1 MDGQDPRTFELT
13 VAADGAIS
21 PGLGVLAAFVPGTA
35 QTPPLVALACDPRHD
50 PGRTIQELSPFAIGW
65 LLDELGEA
73 GETAVWVVIDNY
85 GRFYRA
91 QLDFPAKIGAGGP
104 APRVVFTDFSRG
116 HDIDAFYADLGAPAE
131 ASIEL
136 LTASI
141 EQPSQDPMTPPM
153 AEFLDAIESHGNLPA
168 PGVIFHK
175 VSAAAEEG
183 DARKVASIIQ
193 PDPVISTLLINY
205 ANAAR
210 FAAGGKTASVPQAVT
225 RLGTSFVKRVVF
237 VAEMMVRYQKGA
249 CPAFDYRGFWLNA
262 VATGAAMRAL
272 LPEYGIAAS
281 RADDAF
287 TTGLVSGIGWL
298 AVAETYP
305 ALMSRY
311 LERCKGADPITKARA
326 QREIFP
332 CEISKVSERYL
343 QRFEFPEAVSA
354 AVAGR
359 ADADQQWCDVLS
371 RAIRIGQALSPFE
384 CLAVPATL
392 PVPDACQAEWANWQ
406 RFIASIH

>member
-1 MDGQDPRTFELT
+1 MDGHDPRTYELT
-13 VAADGAIS
+13 VAADGTTA
-21 PGLGVLAAFVPGTA
+21 PGSGVLAAFVPATA

-65 LLDELGEA
+65 LLDELGEV
-73 GETAVWVVIDNY
+73 GETAVWVVIDNH

-91 QLDFPAKIGAGGP
+91 QLDFPAKIGADGP
-104 APRVVFTDFSRG
+104 APRVVFADFGKG

-136 LTASI
+136 LTALV
-141 EQPSQDPMTPPM
+141 ERPSQNPMTPPM
-153 AEFLDAIESHGNLPA
+153 AEFLDAIEAHGNLPA

-183 DARKVASIIQ
+183 DARQVASIIQ

-225 RLGTSFVKRVVF
+225 RLGTGFVKRVVF
-237 VAEMMVRYQKGA
+237 VAEMMARYQKGA
-249 CPAFDYRGFWLNA
+249 CPDFDYRGFWLNA

-272 LPEYGIAAS
+272 LPEHGIAPS

-287 TTGLVSGIGWL
+287 TTGLVSSIGWL

-311 LERCKGADPITKARA
+311 LERCKGAASLTKAWA
-326 QREIFP
+326 QHEVFP

-343 QRFEFPEAVSA
+343 QRFEFPEAVIA

-359 ADADQQWCDVLS
+359 SDVDRQWYDALA
-371 RAIRIGQALSPFE
+371 RAIRIGQALAPFE
-384 CLAVPATL
+384 CLAVPATV
-392 PVPDACQAEWANWQ
+392 PVPDACRAEWANWQ
-406 RFIASIH
+406 NFIASIH